1 MILLRFNLILSRYY
15 KIWKIELDLVWI
27 INITLHLLQTT
38 FISSLPLSPPTII
51 RHLSLY
57 LQIFKTCSSFKALK
71 VIHGGCK
78 LKGIQRSFVLV
89 LFIIFLTII
98 FTRISTL
105 ALC

>member
-1 MILLRFNLILSRYY
+1 M
-15 KIWKIELDLVWI
+15 EDLVRFLFFAYKYHHTPH
-27 INITLHLLQTT
+27 NTSLNNHLSL
-38 FISSLPLSPPTII
+38 SSLPNRAPSLS
-51 RHLSLY
+51 LSLY

>member
-1 MILLRFNLILSRYY
+1 MKLSCSGQGLRFDSRR
-15 KIWKIELDLVWI
+15 
-27 INITLHLLQTT
+27 TT
-38 FISSLPLSPPTII
+38 VKPSSLPSPSLLKIIPHLS
-51 RHLSLY
+51 LSLY

-105 ALC
+105 ALSCCLGCS